1 MSRKSSP
8 GGITREIMFK
18 ASYVSY
24 YDAESFSDDAKT
36 PKDRKTSDNVMHKD
50 AETAN
55 DAHPADN
62 ADAADVPVLLSFVIT
77 EAERNIPAIIGALK
91 LKLVGVS
98 YVYLI
103 TFIKSRHERLTF
115 LSG

>member
-1 MSRKSSP
+1 
-8 GGITREIMFK
+8 
-18 ASYVSY
+18 
-24 YDAESFSDDAKT
+24 
-36 PKDRKTSDNVMHKD
+36 MHKD

-77 EAERNIPAIIGALK
+77 EAERNIPAIIDALK
-91 LKLVGVS
+91 LKLVSVS
-98 YVYLI
+98 YVCLI
-103 TFIKSRHERLTF
+103 TLIKSRHERLTF